1 MSVHSLLLSAG
12 VALATLAP
20 LMSVRGEDFTF
31 ISPAGEW
38 DGKKLNKDEIASA
51 FSKSIANRK
60 DVAKAEMLVTALG
73 SFEFYVN
80 GSLVSVSSDG
90 NRADF
95 LRPGATDFDKRRFFL
110 AYDVTSQW
118 KRGADDTNSVSAF
131 VARSWFSDMLGGR
144 PDVKPAFGAKIRLTY
159 SDGSVEELGTDSSWS
174 ASFRTPFLRA
184 GIYYGEV
191 RDGRIESDAAVCAGD
206 SPAETNLC
214 FTGVVTP
221 AEGPGVSVRWDLAL
235 SPVEAY
241 VYRGIKDAASVAY
254 GRVAVERRW
263 DCRSDILL
271 HVGDTLVI
279 DFGQNAAAVPEIIAS
294 AVEGTVLTF
303 KGAEMLN
310 DSNGEQSRGNDGPG
324 GSIYRANYRS
334 IKDDGALV
342 RYVFA
347 GRDMERYMPTF
358 TFMGYRYAEI
368 AATAPVTL
376 RSVRSVPVTSIA
388 KHMERGN
395 VTTGNARVN
404 RLIEN
409 VRWGM
414 YSNYLSLPT
423 DCPQR
428 DERMGWTAD
437 TQVFVAAAFR
447 VADVYSFLSKYMTDM
462 CDDQDRLGRF
472 PATAPRQRWGGFGY
486 GRLGWADAGVFVP
499 WMAWRMSGERSIIDA
514 NWSAMCR
521 YLAHQQKTKNKT
533 HEATG
538 GLYQWADWLSYE
550 KYESRSE
557 RGWNGKK
564 LLPETLTYWDYLA
577 GCHWLWNARKMSDMA
592 QASGRKDGHLHFE
605 RMADEARAYLKSEF
619 FRAGGRLPT
628 FLRDMQTPHLFAL
641 RLGLYDDQDV
651 RREAIDQL
659 VGSIESHGG
668 CLQTGFLGT
677 AIIMDSITY
686 DAGRPDIAYT
696 LLLQD
701 KNPSWLYSVDQGATT
716 IWERWDSYTKEKGFG
731 PASMNSFNHYAY
743 GSVLDWICGTAAG
756 IQPGPNG
763 GFDSRFT
770 LAPIPDERL
779 GSISAEFPTR
789 NGRIVSSWRYQAGK
803 CLWHFEVPQGS
814 VATVTFGGK
823 TSEYATGSY
832 DLSL

>member
-1 MSVHSLLLSAG
+1 MKVHSILVSVS
-12 VALATLAP
+12 VALATLTP
-20 LMSVRGEDFTF
+20 SISVRAENFTL
-31 ISPAGEW
+31 ISPAGTW
-38 DGKKLNKDEIASA
+38 DGKSLKKDEIAAA
-51 FSKSIANRK
+51 FSKYIPNHKHVSS
-60 DVAKAEMLVTALG
+60 VEMLVTALG

-80 GSLVSVSSDG
+80 GALVSVSSDG

-110 AYDVTSQW
+110 RYDVTSQW
-118 KRGADDTNSVSAF
+118 KKNANETNCVSAF
-131 VARSWFSDMLGGR
+131 VARSWFSDELGGR
-144 PDVKPAFGAKIRLTY
+144 RDVKPAFGAKIRVAY
-159 SDGSVEELGTDSSWS
+159 IDGSTEILGTDSSWS
-174 ASFRTPFLRA
+174 ASFRTPFHRA

-206 SPAETNLC
+206 SPAETNQC
-214 FTGVVTP
+214 FKGVITP

-235 SPVEAY
+235 TPIEAY
-241 VYRGIKDAASVAY
+241 VYRSVKDASASAY
-254 GRVAVERRW
+254 GRVAVDRRW
-263 DCRSDILL
+263 DGRSDILL
-271 HVGDTLVI
+271 YGGDTLVI

-294 AVEGTVLTF
+294 AGKGTVLTF

-324 GSIYRANYRS
+324 GSVYRANYRS

-368 AATAPVTL
+368 TATGPVTL
-376 RSVRSVPVTSIA
+376 RSVKSVPVTSIS
-388 KHMERGN
+388 KQMERGI

-447 VADVYSFLSKYMTDM
+447 IADVYSFLCKYMTDL
-462 CDDQDRLGRF
+462 CDDQDKLGRF
-472 PATAPRQRWGGFGY
+472 PATAPRQRRGGFGY

-499 WMAWRMSGERSIIDA
+499 WMAWRMSGKDSIIDA
-514 NWSAMCR
+514 NWNAMCR
-521 YLAHQQKTKNKT
+521 YLEHQQKTKNKT
-533 HEATG
+533 LDATG
-538 GLYQWADWLSYE
+538 KLYQWADWLSYE

-557 RGWNGKK
+557 RGWKGKE
-564 LLPETLTYWDYLA
+564 LLPETLVYWDYLA
-577 GCHWLWNARKMSDMA
+577 GCHWLWNARKMRDMA
-592 QASGRKDGHLHFE
+592 QVLGRENDRIRFE
-605 RMADEARAYLKSEF
+605 KMENEAYAYLRSEF
-619 FRAGGRLPT
+619 FKDGGRLPV

-641 RLGLYDDQDV
+641 RLGLYDNQDV
-651 RREAIDQL
+651 KREAIGQL
-659 VGSIESHGG
+659 IENIERHGG

-677 AIIMDSITY
+677 SIILDAITY
-686 DAGRPDIAYT
+686 DAKRPDIAYS

-731 PASMNSFNHYAY
+731 PADMNSFNHYAY
-743 GSVLDWICGTAAG
+743 GAVLDWICGTAAG
-756 IQPGPNG
+756 IQPGANG
-763 GFDSRFT
+763 GFDSRFV

-789 NGRIVSSWRYQAGK
+789 NGKIVSSWRYQDGK

-823 TSEYATGSY
+823 TSEYTTGSY
-832 DLSL
+832 DLSF